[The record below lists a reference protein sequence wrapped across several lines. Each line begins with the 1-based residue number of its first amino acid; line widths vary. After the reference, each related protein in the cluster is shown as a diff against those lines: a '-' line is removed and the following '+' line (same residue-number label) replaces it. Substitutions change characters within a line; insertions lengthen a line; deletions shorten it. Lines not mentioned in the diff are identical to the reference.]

1 MGAGGSQRGRAG
13 AIFSEALTRFLVL
26 LPAMVVAGLCLR
38 GWGLFAGVPE
48 GGFPGA
54 PTARLVAMASG
65 FDLLVFAKYLPVLFL
80 LSWPWLLIR
89 RTPLRVLAVG
99 VFWSLLLALQIALE
113 QFYLVARVPLGAELF
128 GYSWQEIRTTVL
140 AGAHLD
146 ALLLAGWL
154 VPLVVLW
161 LGIVVQAPRAERTR
175 SPSPRLAGAVLM
187 LSLLGLWWL
196 PSRPAS
202 GYFATEAAYDLA
214 LNKAAFFVEENAG
227 YLASHAQRGPG
238 YPDARYP
245 FLRRE
250 RTPDVLG
257 EHFARTAQGTPPNL
271 VFILV
276 EGLGRSFSGPRAAL
290 GSFTPFLDELAGRSL
305 YWENFLAAQGRT
317 FGVLPS
323 VFGSLPPGER
333 GFNALGEDMPRHD
346 GLLAVLKRHG
356 YGLRFYSG
364 SDVGFDNQRLYLQRQ
379 GVDTIVGA
387 ADFGPQYPRSPGEAS
402 WGYADNELV
411 SRMLAGEAAA
421 GGGPFVAVMQTISM
435 HTPYSF
441 PGQAGYR
448 QRFERRL
455 DELGIAEADKPRYRR
470 HESIYTSVMY
480 TDDALRRFF
489 DEFSRDPAYANT
501 VFVITGDHR
510 LPEIPIASRIDRYHV
525 PLIIASPLLKQPM
538 RIRSMSSHLDVAP
551 SLLAY
556 LSNQYGVVTPKMV
569 TWTGAGLDMEPSF
582 RNVHDIAL
590 KQSKTV
596 LADFVSGP
604 WLLSRGELFALGDGM
619 TIEPASDGA
628 VAAQVG
634 RRFARYQAAN
644 DRFAR
649 DRVLAPVDVAT
660 QWASYSA
667 GDRGVTAA
675 PRVADPFGVREVR
688 APEAAPAG
696 PIEVEVLLANGGAT
710 PSEEFVPLLVLSDEA
725 GRELGEFY
733 GTATRLAPGARQQMR
748 LSVAA
753 GGLAPGRY
761 YLAAIASH
769 PVTGR
774 RVGASRYRIPLQI
787 RG

>member
-1 MGAGGSQRGRAG
+1 MDAGGSQQDRIG
-13 AIFSEALTRFLVL
+13 ATFSGAVTRFLVL

-38 GWGLFAGVPE
+38 GWGLLAGVPD
-48 GGFPGA
+48 GGFPDA
-54 PTARLVAMASG
+54 PTPRLVAMASG

-89 RTPLRVLAVG
+89 RTPLRLLAVG
-99 VFWSLLLALQIALE
+99 AFWSLLLALQIALE
-113 QFYLVARVPLGAELF
+113 QFYLVAGVPLGAELF
-128 GYSWQEIRTTVL
+128 GYSWQEIRATVST
-140 AGAHLD
+140 GMRVD
-146 ALLLAGWL
+146 ALTLAGWL
-154 VPLVVLW
+154 VPLAVLW
-161 LGIVVQAPRAERTR
+161 LGIAAQASRAERSR
-175 SPSPRLAGAVLM
+175 WPSPQMAGSVLM

-196 PSRPAS
+196 PSRPANGS
-202 GYFATEAAYDLA
+202 FITEAAYDLA

-227 YLASHAQRGPG
+227 YLATHAQRAPG

-257 EHFARTAQGTPPNL
+257 EHFERTAQGPPNL

-346 GLLAVLKRHG
+346 DLFAVLKRHG
-356 YGLRFYSG
+356 YGPRFYSG

-379 GVDTIVGA
+379 GVDTIVSVD
-387 ADFGPQYPRSPGEAS
+387 DFGPQYRRNPGETS

-411 SRMLAGEAAA
+411 SRMLAGESAAQR
-421 GGGPFVAVMQTISM
+421 GPFVAVMQTISM

-441 PGQAGYR
+441 PGQAAYR
-448 QRFERRL
+448 ERFERRL
-455 DELGIAEADKPRYRR
+455 DEIGIADADKPRYRR
-470 HESIYTSVMY
+470 HGNIYTSVMY

-489 DEFSRDPAYANT
+489 DEFSRQPAYANT
-501 VFVITGDHR
+501 IFVITGDHR
-510 LPEIPIASRIDRYHV
+510 LPEIPIASRIERYHV
-525 PLIIASPLLKQPM
+525 PLIIASPLLKRPA
-538 RIRSMSSHLDVAP
+538 RIRSVSSHLDIAP

-556 LSNQYGVVTPKMV
+556 LSNRYGVATPKMV
-569 TWTGAGLDMEPSF
+569 TWTGSGLDMEPSF

-590 KQSKTV
+590 KQSKTI
-596 LADFVSGP
+596 LSDFVSGP

-619 TIEPASDGA
+619 TIEPASDSA
-628 VAAQVG
+628 VAAQIG
-634 RRFARYQAAN
+634 QHFARYQAAN

-649 DRVLAPVDVAT
+649 NRVLAPVDVAAK
-660 QWASYSA
+660 WSGYRI
-667 GDRGVTAA
+667 GDRGVPAA
-675 PRVADPFGVREVR
+675 PRIADPFGVREVR
-688 APEAAPAG
+688 APEAAPPG
-696 PIEVEVLLANGGAT
+696 RIDVEVLLANGGT
-710 PSEEFVPLLVLSDEA
+710 TVSEEFVPLLVLSDEA
-725 GRELGEFY
+725 GRELGEYY
-733 GTATRLAPGARQQMR
+733 GTAIRLTPGARQQMR
-748 LSVAA
+748 IPVAA